1 VVRGFMDDIKSAREI
16 AMEKVEKLGEA
27 TEEERLRW
35 KYVPKGEEL
44 AVRYLKENV
53 NLLAELSQYEGNV
66 KKYVIEGAVQVLTQN
81 IGLPRNDVTKKN
93 NRRVMDGLKL
103 LKSDKVSTENVFS
116 KIRYLFN
123 HYAEQGE
130 QQRQKAYQSLKT
142 EMEAK
147 IQQALQQQLGGTL
160 MGVKIDVETQPQ
172 FQQEWLKIQ
181 TQLDS
186 QYLIHLNEY
195 KRELLNIK

>member
-1 VVRGFMDDIKSAREI
+1 MGDIKTAHEI
-16 AMEKVEKLGEA
+16 AMEKVAKLGEP

-35 KYVPKGEEL
+35 KYVPEGEAL

-53 NLLAELSQYEGNV
+53 NLVAELSQYEEKV
-66 KKYVIEGAVQVLTQN
+66 SKYVIEGAAEILTRN
-81 IGLPRNDVTKKN
+81 ISLPKNDIVKKN
-93 NRRVMDGLKL
+93 NRKAMEGLKL
-103 LKSDKVSTENVFS
+103 LKSDKVSVENVYS

-123 HYAEQGE
+123 HYIEQGE
-130 QQRQKAYQSLKT
+130 QQRREAYQSLKT

-147 IQQALQQQLGGTL
+147 IQQALQQQLGTL
-160 MGVKIDVETQPQ
+160 IGVKIDVEKQPL
-172 FQQEWLKIQ
+172 FQQEWRKLQ

-195 KRELLNIK
+195 KRQLSDIE

>member
-1 VVRGFMDDIKSAREI
+1 MSDIKSAREI

-27 TEEERLRW
+27 TQEERLKW
-35 KYVPKGEEL
+35 KYVPQGEGL
-44 AVRYLKENV
+44 AVRYLKENL
-53 NLLAELSQYEGNV
+53 NLVVELNHFEGEV
-66 KKYVIEGAVQVLTQN
+66 RKYIIEGAAQVLTQN
-81 IGLPRNDVTKKN
+81 ISLPRNDIAKKN

-103 LKSDKVSTENVFS
+103 LKSDKVSVENVYS

-142 EMEAK
+142 EMEAQV
-147 IQQALQQQLGGTL
+147 QQALQQQLGTL
-160 MGVKIDVETQPQ
+160 MGVKIDVERQPQ
-172 FQQEWLKIQ
+172 FQQEWRKIQ

-186 QYLIHLNEY
+186 QYLTHLNEY
-195 KRELLNIK
+195 KRELLNTK

>member
-1 VVRGFMDDIKSAREI
+1 MSDIKSAREI

-27 TEEERLRW
+27 TQEERLTW
-35 KYVPKGEEL
+35 KYVPQGEGL
-44 AVRYLKENV
+44 AVRYLKENL
-53 NLLAELSQYEGNV
+53 NLVVELNHFEGEV
-66 KKYVIEGAVQVLTQN
+66 RKYIIEGAAQVLTQN
-81 IGLPRNDVTKKN
+81 ISLPRNDIAKKN

-103 LKSDKVSTENVFS
+103 LKSDKVSVENVFS

-142 EMEAK
+142 EMEAQV
-147 IQQALQQQLGGTL
+147 QQALQQQLGTL
-160 MGVKIDVETQPQ
+160 MGVKIDVERQPQ
-172 FQQEWLKIQ
+172 FQQEWRKIQ

-186 QYLIHLNEY
+186 QYLTHLNEY
-195 KRELLNIK
+195 KRELLNTK